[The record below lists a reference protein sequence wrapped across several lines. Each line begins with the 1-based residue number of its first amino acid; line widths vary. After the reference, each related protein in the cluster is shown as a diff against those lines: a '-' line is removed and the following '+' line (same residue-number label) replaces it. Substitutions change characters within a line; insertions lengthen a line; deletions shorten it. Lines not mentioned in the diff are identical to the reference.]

1 MNKTFI
7 IGNLTHS
14 PELKTVSGGISV
26 CTFTVAVNKRN
37 RARTAGASPSRTAH
51 EIAGGQEPEA
61 DFFRVTAWRQLG
73 ENCAKYLDK
82 GRKVAVTGAISTRA
96 YQGKDGSP
104 RASLELTADDVEFL
118 SPKGE
123 QTTEANAVTSQP
135 AAPSGFADVTG
146 EDELP
151 F

>member
-26 CTFTVAVNKRN
+26 CTFTVAVNR
-37 RARTAGASPSRTAH
+37 RRR
-51 EIAGGQEPEA
+51 EGQEQEA

-123 QTTEANAVTSQP
+123 QQPNEANAVTSQP
-135 AAPSGFADVTG
+135 AAPSGYVEVTG

>member
-26 CTFTVAVNKRN
+26 CTFTVAVNR
-37 RARTAGASPSRTAH
+37 RRR
-51 EIAGGQEPEA
+51 EGQEPDA

-82 GRKVAVTGAISTRA
+82 GRKVAVVGTIGARA

-123 QTTEANAVTSQP
+123 QTNEANAVTSQP
-135 AAPSGFADVTG
+135 AAPSGYVEVTG

>member
-1 MNKTFI
+1 MNKLMI

-14 PELKTVSGGISV
+14 PELKTVSGGINV
-26 CTFTVAVNKRN
+26 CTFTVAVNR
-37 RARTAGASPSRTAH
+37 RRR
-51 EIAGGQEPEA
+51 EGQEPEA

-82 GRKVAVTGAISTRA
+82 GRKVAVTGTIGARA

-123 QTTEANAVTSQP
+123 QQPTEANAVTSQP
-135 AAPSGFADVTG
+135 AAQSGFVDVTG